1 VSDEESVTGNQVVE
15 AEAGLQMTQSVM
27 RFSLRILAFGLCL
40 MILALNSTQVAF
52 ALTEIAYDDGMPET
66 TTSLDIGMFLA
77 VKFSLPSDMPKARLL
92 AARVYKA
99 GRGETDMRIH
109 VLGSDGATNLTKPFA
124 FRLALESKWNDV
136 NLTAH
141 NIVVSEDFYIAVEYL
156 AYYDPLIG
164 RDTTNPRGRSYYGRP
179 RSWSPAPN
187 NENVM
192 IRAIIDHPS
201 ATTSR
206 TSQTSS
212 VPSVSGP
219 EPYILVAVF
228 VTSVS
233 VAVVMKR
240 WKNLAVGR
248 KATP

>member
-1 VSDEESVTGNQVVE
+1 
-15 AEAGLQMTQSVM
+15 MTQSVM

-77 VKFSLPSDMPKARLL
+77 VKFSLRFDVPKARLL
-92 AARVYKA
+92 AARVFKA
-99 GRGETDMRIH
+99 GRSETDMRIH
-109 VLGSDGATNLTKPFA
+109 VLGIDGATNLMKSFA
-124 FRLALESKWNDV
+124 FRLVLESKWNDV

-141 NIVVSEDFYIAVEYL
+141 NIIVSEDFYVAIEYL

-164 RDTTNPRGRSYYGRP
+164 RDTTNPKGRSYYGRP
-179 RSWSPAPN
+179 GSWSPVPN
-187 NENVM
+187 SENVM
-192 IRAIIDHPS
+192 IRAVIDHLS
-201 ATTSR
+201 VTASR

-212 VPSVSGP
+212 VPSASVP
-219 EPYILVAVF
+219 EPYILVTVL
-228 VTSVS
+228 VTSIS
-233 VAVVMKR
+233 AAVVVKR
-240 WKNLAVGR
+240 WKDLAVGR